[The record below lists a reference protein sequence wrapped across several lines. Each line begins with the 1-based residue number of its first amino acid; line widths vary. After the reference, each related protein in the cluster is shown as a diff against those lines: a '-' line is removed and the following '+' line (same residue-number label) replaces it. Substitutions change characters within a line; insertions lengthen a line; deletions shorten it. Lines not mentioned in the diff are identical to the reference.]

1 MPARNDRGQFVR
13 DDGFHINIPH
23 PFTILK
29 YVIFYIVLFPW
40 FRMFEKKQVFNSVYH
55 KYVTPYDCQFPIFK
69 ANKTNQ
75 TGKIIDLIVG
85 LVNNFN
91 IFIKSY

>member
-29 YVIFYIVLFPW
+29 YLIFYVILFPW
-40 FRMFEKKQVFNSVYH
+40 FRMFEKKQPLSSVYD
-55 KYVTPYDCQFPIFK
+55 KYVTPCDCQCPI
-69 ANKTNQ
+69 NKTKKNESK
-75 TGKIIDLIVG
+75 GW
-85 LVNNFN
+85 F
-91 IFIKSY
+91 

>member
-1 MPARNDRGQFVR
+1 MPRNDRGQFVR

-40 FRMFEKKQVFNSVYH
+40 FRMFEKKQPLSSVYD
-55 KYVTPYDCQFPIFK
+55 KYVTPCDCQCPIIK
-69 ANKTNQ
+69 TNKTTNQ
-75 TGKIIDLIVG
+75 TDDNGKANG
-85 LVNNFN
+85 WFG
-91 IFIKSY
+91 K

>member
-1 MPARNDRGQFVR
+1 MPRDGRGQFVR

-40 FRMFEKKQVFNSVYH
+40 FRMFEKKQPLSSVYD
-55 KYVTPYDCQFPIFK
+55 KYVTPCDCQSPIIK
-69 ANKTNQ
+69 ANKTNI
-75 TGKIIDLIVG
+75 TDENCKPNDWFGK
-85 LVNNFN
+85 
-91 IFIKSY
+91 

>member
-40 FRMFEKKQVFNSVYH
+40 FRMLKRSNHSVLFTT
-55 KYVTPYDCQFPIFK
+55 KCDSLRLPMPY
-69 ANKTNQ
+69 
-75 TGKIIDLIVG
+75 
-85 LVNNFN
+85 
-91 IFIKSY
+91 

>member
-1 MPARNDRGQFVR
+1 MPRNDRGQFVR

-40 FRMFEKKQVFNSVYH
+40 FRMFERKQPLSSVYD
-55 KYVTPYDCQFPIFK
+55 KYVTPCDCQCPIIK
-69 ANKTNQ
+69 TNKTTNQ
-75 TGKIIDLIVG
+75 TDDNGKANG
-85 LVNNFN
+85 WFG
-91 IFIKSY
+91 K